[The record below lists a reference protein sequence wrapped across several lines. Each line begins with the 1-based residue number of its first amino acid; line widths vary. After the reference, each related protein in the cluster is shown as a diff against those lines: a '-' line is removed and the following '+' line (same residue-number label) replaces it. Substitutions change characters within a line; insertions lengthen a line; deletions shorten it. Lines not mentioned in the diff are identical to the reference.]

1 MNDEYIRNAL
11 RMNDEYIPN
20 DIVQRMI
27 QDLTLRIGPHTL
39 EDFLETHVIRIEHV
53 TQYRTEISFERTEE

>member
-1 MNDEYIRNAL
+1 MNDEYIRS
-11 RMNDEYIPN
+11 
-20 DIVQRMI
+20 DIVQRMF
-27 QDLTLRIGPHTL
+27 QDLTLPLLTEPHNL